1 MVMGIYF
8 DFKMSDTYR
17 YVFFYVHTSIVSI
30 ISPPLQL
37 NLKTIFNSCYV
48 RYYYKVAEIGAALNF
63 FILHTISIRVL
74 VSQLS
79 GTYNNPFV

>member
-48 RYYYKVAEIGAALNF
+48 RYYKVAEIGAALNF
-63 FILHTISIRVL
+63 FYTSYCFILL
-74 VSQLS
+74 V
-79 GTYNNPFV
+79 

>member
-37 NLKTIFNSCYV
+37 DLKTIFNSCYV
-48 RYYYKVAEIGAALNF
+48 RYYKVAEIGAALNF

>member
-17 YVFFYVHTSIVSI
+17 YVFFYVHTSI
-30 ISPPLQL
+30 SPPLQL

-48 RYYYKVAEIGAALNF
+48 RYYKVAEIGAALNF

-79 GTYNNPFV
+79 GTYNNPFM